1 MENGLYIGLS
11 RQLGLRQQLDM
22 VANNLANS
30 NTGAYRA
37 DRMAF
42 HDLLVRTQA
51 TTSSGNL
58 AFNEAVN
65 ISRDPREGALQ
76 ITRDPLDVALRG
88 DGWFSVLAPQGT
100 LYTRSG
106 TFVIDSENQLALPDG
121 NLLLDRGEQTI
132 TLPEGWESI
141 SISPE
146 GVVYVD
152 NDRITQLSVVEFD
165 NKAALEKLDSLYYR
179 ASDEQA
185 RIFAERT
192 TVLQGAREL
201 SNVEPVSELVQL
213 IDVERNYQLMTS
225 YLNLEDE
232 RAQEM
237 IRTLTRI

>member
-42 HDLLVRTQA
+42 HDLLVRTQV

-65 ISRDPREGALQ
+65 ISRDPREGSLQ

-132 TLPEGWESI
+132 TLPDGWEGI

-146 GVVYVD
+146 GVIYVD

-165 NKAALEKLDSLYYR
+165 NEAALEKLDSLYYR

-225 YLNLEDE
+225 YLDLEDE
-232 RAQEM
+232 RAQEA

>member
-51 TTSSGNL
+51 ATSSGDL
-58 AFNEAVN
+58 AFSEAVN
-65 ISRDPREGALQ
+65 ISRDPREGALH

-88 DGWFSVLAPQGT
+88 GGWFSVLAPQGV
-100 LYTRSG
+100 LHTRSG
-106 TFVIDSENQLALPDG
+106 TLVIDSENRLALPDG

-132 TLPEGWESI
+132 DLPQGWESI

-146 GVVYVD
+146 GVIYVD
-152 NDRITQLSVVEFD
+152 NDRITQLSVVEFED
-165 NKAALEKLDSLYYR
+165 ETALEKLDSLYYR
-179 ASDEQA
+179 ANDEQA

-192 TVLQGAREL
+192 TILQGAREL
-201 SNVEPVSELVQL
+201 SNVEPVRELVQL
-213 IDVERNYQLMTS
+213 IDVERNYQQMAT
-225 YLNLEDE
+225 YLDLED
-232 RAQEM
+232 RRVQEA
-237 IRTLTRI
+237 IRTLTRL

>member
-30 NTGAYRA
+30 NTGAYRG

-51 TTSSGNL
+51 TQSSGNL

-65 ISRDPREGALQ
+65 ISRDPREGSLQ

-88 DGWFSVLAPQGT
+88 GGWFSVLAPQGV
-100 LYTRSG
+100 LHTRSG
-106 TFVIDSENQLALPDG
+106 TFVIDNENRLALPDG

-132 TLPEGWESI
+132 DLPEGWETI

-152 NDRITQLSVVEFD
+152 NDRVAQLSVVEFD
-165 NKAALEKLDSLYYR
+165 DENALEKLDSLYYR
-179 ASDEQA
+179 ANDGQA
-185 RIFAERT
+185 RIFAEQ
-192 TVLQGAREL
+192 TVIVQGAREL
-201 SNVEPVSELVQL
+201 SNVEPVRELVQL
-213 IDVERNYQLMTS
+213 IEVERS
-225 YLNLEDE
+225 YRQMATYLELEDR
-232 RAQEM
+232 RAQEA
-237 IRTLTRI
+237 IRTLTRL

>member
-42 HDLLVRTQA
+42 HDLLVRTQ
-51 TTSSGNL
+51 TTESSGEL
-58 AFNEAVN
+58 AFSEAVN

-88 DGWFSVLAPQGT
+88 GGWFSVLAPQGV

-106 TFVIDSENQLALPDG
+106 TFAIDSENRLALPDG

-132 TLPEGWESI
+132 DLPEGWESI

-152 NDRITQLSVVEFD
+152 NDRVAQLSVVAFD
-165 NKAALEKLDSLYYR
+165 NEGALEKLDSLYYR
-179 ASDEQA
+179 ASDNQARAFAEQA
-185 RIFAERT
+185 TI
-192 TVLQGAREL
+192 VQGAREL
-201 SNVEPVSELVQL
+201 SNVEPVRELVQL
-213 IDVERNYQLMTS
+213 IDVERNYRQMTS
-225 YLNLEDE
+225 YLEIEDR
-232 RAQEM
+232 RAQEA
-237 IRTLTRI
+237 IRTLTRL

>member
-51 TTSSGNL
+51 TRSSGNL

-65 ISRDPREGALQ
+65 ISRDPKEGALQ

-88 DGWFSVLAPQGT
+88 KGWFSVAAAQGV

-106 TFVIDSENQLALPDG
+106 TLIVDSENRLALPDG
-121 NLLLDRGEQTI
+121 NLILDRGGQQI
-132 TLPEGWESI
+132 ALPEGWESV

-146 GVVYVD
+146 GVVYAD
-152 NDRITQLSVVEFD
+152 NDRITQIAVVEFD
-165 NKAALEKLDSLYYR
+165 DDAELEKLDSLYYR

-185 RIFAERT
+185 RIFAEQT
-192 TVLQGAREL
+192 KILQGAREL
-201 SNVEPVSELVQL
+201 SNVEPVRELVQL
-213 IDVERNYQLMTS
+213 IDVERS
-225 YLNLEDE
+225 YRQMATYLDLEDR
-232 RAQEM
+232 RAQEA
-237 IRTLTRI
+237 IRTLTRP